1 MYEKAMF
8 AENLKKIISQRG
20 TTQREIA
27 EKLGVT
33 ETTISRYVTTGP
45 KGRTPNVESLV
56 ALAQVLNVSL
66 DTLVGVEPPATARQA
81 PDVKILVSAYEK
93 AALEQREAIW
103 SMMTAFML
111 LTPEQKVIIEAIDN
125 QEKTDPRF
133 QVLSQPY
140 YAP

>member
-8 AENLKKIISQRG
+8 ADNLKKIISQRG
-20 TTQREIA
+20 TTQRRIA
-27 EKLGVT
+27 EELGVT

-103 SMMTAFML
+103 SMMNAFML
-111 LTPEQKVIIEAIDN
+111 LTPEQKVIIEAINN
-125 QEKTDPRF
+125 QEKTEA
-133 QVLSQPY
+133 V
-140 YAP
+140 

>member
-1 MYEKAMF
+1 MYEQATF
-8 AENLKKIISQRG
+8 ADNLKKIISQRG
-20 TTQREIA
+20 TTQRRIA
-27 EKLGVT
+27 EELGIT

-103 SMMTAFML
+103 SMMNAFML
-111 LTPEQKVIIEAIDN
+111 LTPEQKVVIEAINN
-125 QEKTDPRF
+125 QEKTEA
-133 QVLSQPY
+133 V
-140 YAP
+140 

>member
-1 MYEKAMF
+1 MYEQATF
-8 AENLKKIISQRG
+8 ADNLKKIISQRG

-111 LTPEQKVIIEAIDN
+111 LTPEQKVVIEAINN
-125 QEKTDPRF
+125 QEKTEA
-133 QVLSQPY
+133 V
-140 YAP
+140 

>member
-1 MYEKAMF
+1 MYEQATF
-8 AENLKKIISQRG
+8 ADNLKKIISQRG
-20 TTQREIA
+20 TTQRRIA
-27 EKLGVT
+27 EELGVT

-81 PDVKILVSAYEK
+81 PDVKIPVSAYEK

-103 SMMTAFML
+103 SMMNAFML
-111 LTPEQKVIIEAIDN
+111 LTPEQKVIIEAINN
-125 QEKTDPRF
+125 QEKTEA
-133 QVLSQPY
+133 V
-140 YAP
+140 

>member
-1 MYEKAMF
+1 MYEQATF
-8 AENLKKIISQRG
+8 ADNLKKIISQRG
-20 TTQREIA
+20 TTQRRIA
-27 EKLGVT
+27 EELGVT
-33 ETTISRYVTTGP
+33 EATISRYVTTGP

-103 SMMTAFML
+103 SMMNAFML
-111 LTPEQKVIIEAIDN
+111 LTPEQKVIIEAINN
-125 QEKTDPRF
+125 QEKTEA
-133 QVLSQPY
+133 V
-140 YAP
+140 

>member
-1 MYEKAMF
+1 MYEQATF
-8 AENLKKIISQRG
+8 ADNLKKIISQRG
-20 TTQREIA
+20 TTQRRIA
-27 EKLGVT
+27 EELGVT

-111 LTPEQKVIIEAIDN
+111 LTPEQKVIIEAINN
-125 QEKTDPRF
+125 QEKTEA
-133 QVLSQPY
+133 V
-140 YAP
+140 

>member
-1 MYEKAMF
+1 MYDKATF

-66 DTLVGVEPPATARQA
+66 NTLVGVEPPATARQA
-81 PDVKILVSAYEK
+81 PDVKILISTYETATPADRK
-93 AALEQREAIW
+93 VLW
-103 SMMTAFML
+103 SL
-111 LTPEQKVIIEAIDN
+111 LDRYLTPEQRIVISSIQAEEKVEA
-125 QEKTDPRF
+125 
-133 QVLSQPY
+133 V
-140 YAP
+140 

>member
-27 EKLGVT
+27 EKFGVT

-66 DTLVGVEPPATARQA
+66 DTLVGVEPPAAARQA

-93 AALEQREAIW
+93 ATFEQREALW
-103 SMMTAFML
+103 SMMNAFML
-111 LTPEQKVIIEAIDN
+111 LTPEQRLIVEAISKE
-125 QEKTDPRF
+125 EKTEA
-133 QVLSQPY
+133 V
-140 YAP
+140 

>member
-1 MYEKAMF
+1 MYGQATF
-8 AENLKKIISQRG
+8 ADNLKKIISQRG
-20 TTQREIA
+20 TTQRRIA
-27 EKLGVT
+27 EELGVT

-103 SMMTAFML
+103 SMMNAFML
-111 LTPEQKVIIEAIDN
+111 LTPEQKVIIEAINN
-125 QEKTDPRF
+125 QEKTEA
-133 QVLSQPY
+133 V
-140 YAP
+140 

>member
-1 MYEKAMF
+1 MYEQATF
-8 AENLKKIISQRG
+8 ADNLKKIISQRG
-20 TTQREIA
+20 TTQRRIA
-27 EKLGVT
+27 EELGVT

-93 AALEQREAIW
+93 ASLEQREAIW

-125 QEKTDPRF
+125 QEKTEA
-133 QVLSQPY
+133 V
-140 YAP
+140 

>member
-1 MYEKAMF
+1 MYEQATF
-8 AENLKKIISQRG
+8 ADNLKKIISQRG
-20 TTQREIA
+20 TTQRRIA
-27 EKLGVT
+27 EELGVT
-33 ETTISRYVTTGP
+33 ETTNSRYVTTGP

-103 SMMTAFML
+103 SMMNAFML
-111 LTPEQKVIIEAIDN
+111 LTPEQKVIIEAINN
-125 QEKTDPRF
+125 QEKTEA
-133 QVLSQPY
+133 V
-140 YAP
+140 